1 MAVVGHS
8 NGGRIALYMASRPP
22 FAARLDR
29 LALVAPSGIT
39 PRRSAAT
46 RLKAGLAKALKAP
59 LQALP
64 NPLRTPALDWLRHSL
79 VWKALGSSDYSALTG
94 VMRATFVRTVTHH
107 LDDEV
112 ARVTAPTLIF
122 WGTRDAAVSRY
133 QVETLADRVPDAGL
147 VPLDGAGHY
156 AHLDA
161 PGPVLA
167 GIRHFLADR

>member
-1 MAVVGHS
+1 VAVVGHS

-29 LALVAPSGIT
+29 LVLVGPSGIT
-39 PRRSAAT
+39 PRRSPST
-46 RLKAGLAKALKAP
+46 RLKAGLAQALKAP

-64 NPLRTPALDWLRHSL
+64 GPLREPALDWLRHSL
-79 VWKALGSSDYSALTG
+79 LWKALGSSDYNALAG

-112 ARVTAPTLIF
+112 ARITAPTLIF
-122 WGTRDAAVSRY
+122 WGTRDAAVSRH
-133 QVETLADRVPDAGL
+133 QVETLADRIPDAGL

-161 PGPVLA
+161 PAPVLA
-167 GIRHFLADR
+167 GTRHFLSER